1 MVRVNDE
8 VAPKPEPKLASK
20 TANHSPLPMKSE
32 PQQVADMTP
41 SLPPHM
47 ESLRSQ
53 TVEDTVKKM
62 ARTPLFMTS
71 LEDAEADGT

>member
-1 MVRVNDE
+1 MVRINDE
-8 VAPKPEPKLASK
+8 LAPRPEPEPASK
-20 TANHSPLPMKSE
+20 TAKPAPLSMKPA
-32 PQQVADMTP
+32 PQQVAEMTP

-47 ESLRSQ
+47 ESHRSQ

-71 LEDAEADGT
+71 LEDAETDGT